1 MVSRITTLDFI
12 TIMVWLLIIL
22 LAIIAIRLYLNH
34 RKTSKKFEWIPII
47 EEPQQELNTIE
58 QMKTLRE
65 EKSQEYVDIRN
76 KVDKIIGI
84 DNV

>member
-1 MVSRITTLDFI
+1 MSRITTLDFI
-12 TIMVWLLIIL
+12 TIMVWVLIII
-22 LAIIAIRLYLNH
+22 LAIIATGLYLNH

-47 EEPQQELNTIE
+47 EEAQQELNTIE

-65 EKSQEYVDIRN
+65 ERAQEYVDIRN

-84 DNV
+84 NNV